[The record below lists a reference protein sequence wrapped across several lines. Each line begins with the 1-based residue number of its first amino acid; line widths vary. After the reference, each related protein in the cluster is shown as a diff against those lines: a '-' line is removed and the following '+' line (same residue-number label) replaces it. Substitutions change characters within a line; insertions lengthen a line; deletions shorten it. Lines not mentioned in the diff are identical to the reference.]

1 MCFKL
6 NREISL
12 KTGHETY
19 AVNIR
24 PSGKEVQMRMTVFLT
39 IMMLILGACGGDA
52 APTSAPTAQTSVD
65 PTAAPT
71 TEAVVPTQPPSGSP
85 VVMERTLVYE
95 TGQPTLS
102 APGTLVAAATPDP
115 DVGLIFDL
123 IQFEQTGGITGE
135 TVTIELRGDG
145 TLVRNGVTGT
155 ISQDQVAFIDNMLD
169 QMNFFGI
176 TGVFTA
182 PGRGADLLYY
192 TLTVERAGTSVTLRA
207 QDGLIPP
214 ELGQLLTLIGSLG
227 A

>member
-1 MCFKL
+1 
-6 NREISL
+6 
-12 KTGHETY
+12 
-19 AVNIR
+19 
-24 PSGKEVQMRMTVFLT
+24 MRMTVFMT
-39 IMMLILGACGGDA
+39 ILMLFLGACGGDA
-52 APTSAPTAQTSVD
+52 APTSAPTAQTSSD
-65 PTAAPT
+65 TTAAPT
-71 TEAVVPTQPPSGSP
+71 TEVVVPTQPQSGSP

-115 DVGLIFDL
+115 DIGLIFDL

-135 TVTIELRGDG
+135 TITIELRGDG
-145 TLVRNGVTGT
+145 TLVRNGVAST
-155 ISQDQVAFIDNMLD
+155 ISQDQVVFIDNMLD

-192 TLTVERAGTSVTLRA
+192 ILTVERAGTSVTLRA